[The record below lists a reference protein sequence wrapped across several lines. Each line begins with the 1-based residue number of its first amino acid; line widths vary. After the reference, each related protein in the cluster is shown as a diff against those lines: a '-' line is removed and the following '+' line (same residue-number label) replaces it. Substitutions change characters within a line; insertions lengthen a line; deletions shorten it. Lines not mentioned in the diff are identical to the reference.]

1 MEDYSS
7 CQSWSSSQ
15 EYQQQEHQEWSQ
27 YYQQVSFEYDNL
39 KKSKLYRYGP
49 IFLKF
54 SRCVTILIRRIPQY
68 FK

>member
-39 KKSKLYRYGP
+39 KKKQALSVWSYFSKN
-49 IFLKF
+49 
-54 SRCVTILIRRIPQY
+54 SHSVSQS
-68 FK
+68 

>member
-27 YYQQVSFEYDNL
+27 YYQQVSFEYDNF
-39 KKSKLYRYGP
+39 KKKQALSVWSYFSKN
-49 IFLKF
+49 
-54 SRCVTILIRRIPQY
+54 SHSVSQS
-68 FK
+68 

>member
-39 KKSKLYRYGP
+39 KKKASFIGMVL
-49 IFLKF
+49 FF
-54 SRCVTILIRRIPQY
+54 
-68 FK
+68 